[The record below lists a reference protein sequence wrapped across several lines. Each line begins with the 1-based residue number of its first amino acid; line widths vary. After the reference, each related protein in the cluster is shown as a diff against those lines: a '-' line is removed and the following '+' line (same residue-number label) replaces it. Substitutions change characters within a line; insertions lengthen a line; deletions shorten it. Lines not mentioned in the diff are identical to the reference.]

1 MRWLGII
8 LPGNLVAL
16 GDTLTMTELVVREG
30 SSRARL
36 TDMGRLVLLVPFAD
50 MAVTSNVIIIA
61 AGYHLEDIIMEVL
74 IFHFFSTF

>member
-1 MRWLGII
+1 
-8 LPGNLVAL
+8 
-16 GDTLTMTELVVREG
+16 MTELEVREG

-61 AGYHLEDIIMEVL
+61 AGYHLEDIIVEVF